1 MSQNLKNGYL
11 GSSKA
16 PGDLD
21 FSQQAR
27 ELLRCSLCHSL
38 LSSSPQMAA
47 IPALLLLGSLFLCSH
62 AETSTGIIDAL
73 KAAALQWEGPITCDD
88 WDCNC
93 TFTRQRSCCC
103 AANEMYQLEDQT
115 YGRVKGLW
123 YDIMTLYH
131 RVKALS
137 ESTKIAFKATMN
149 SAIASVQPDLEVK
162 CFGPF
167 NINVPLPFSEV
178 TLNDG
183 FGYNPTLGIF
193 TAPKSGIYVFSFTIY
208 SYVGESERLYHKVIL
223 MRNGE
228 QAVSVWENNRED
240 GEDSASQ
247 IVILRLVQGDQVYL
261 DLLSGRKIC
270 RHLEYNIFTG
280 YMLYPDMEEAPFY
293 AD

>member
-1 MSQNLKNGYL
+1 
-11 GSSKA
+11 
-16 PGDLD
+16 
-21 FSQQAR
+21 
-27 ELLRCSLCHSL
+27 
-38 LSSSPQMAA
+38 
-47 IPALLLLGSLFLCSH
+47 
-62 AETSTGIIDAL
+62 
-73 KAAALQWEGPITCDD
+73 
-88 WDCNC
+88 C

-115 YGRVKGLW
+115 YGRVKGVNLQK
-123 YDIMTLYH
+123 DFMLPLSLCFSI
-131 RVKALS
+131 S

-208 SYVGESERLYHKVIL
+208 SYVGESDTKPVLLKKNIIL
-223 MRNGE
+223 PSGFNRNC
-228 QAVSVWENNRED
+228 VLSHI
-240 GEDSASQ
+240 SPFLHSQ